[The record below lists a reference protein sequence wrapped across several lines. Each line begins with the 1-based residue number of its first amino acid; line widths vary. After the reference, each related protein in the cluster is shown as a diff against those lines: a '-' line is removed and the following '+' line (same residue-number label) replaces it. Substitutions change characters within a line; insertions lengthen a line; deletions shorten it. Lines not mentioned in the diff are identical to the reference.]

1 MLEDA
6 EVREQFVSEIPAG
19 RIGEGEEAAELVL
32 AWRYRRQ
39 RLPGGAGDPDLRRVG
54 YLIQDGSGAGGAVS
68 LGRSGPLAGLPSLS
82 RLTL

>member
-1 MLEDA
+1 
-6 EVREQFVSEIPAG
+6 VREQFVSEIPAG

-32 AWRYRRQ
+32 AW
-39 RLPGGAGDPDLRRVG
+39 LPMPAASWRGSDPDLRRVG